1 MHYYK
6 TNGGIIAVKNP
17 IDGDEITADE
27 YLSLKNNIKTPVW
40 TEEMQKRYEM
50 TRPLTADEVNRL
62 FITQNIQTIITDDA
76 VASRAVE
83 FHPEMQY
90 DGSLINA
97 GTRIRWGKVLK
108 RAAVDLWDT
117 ETNNPDNAPTLWE
130 DIAYRDG
137 IRIIPEIITATL
149 AFSEGEYGWWEDKL
163 YRSKVN
169 GNAYNP
175 SVVPDNWE
183 AVEI

>member
-1 MHYYK
+1 MRIFD
-6 TNGGIIAVKNP
+6 GKNYR
-17 IDGDEITADE
+17 DMTA
-27 YLSLKNNIKTPVW
+27 
-40 TEEMQKRYEM
+40 EELAEQRKAELFEKS
-50 TRPLTADEVNRL
+50 RPLTADEVNRL

-83 FHPEMQY
+83 FHPGMEY
-90 DGSLINA
+90 NGKLIPA
-97 GTRIRWGKVLK
+97 KTRINWNGKLK
-108 RAAVDLWDT
+108 RATVDIWDT

-149 AFSEGEYGWWEDKL
+149 AFSEGEYGWEGDIP

-169 GNAYNP
+169 GNTYPP

-183 AVEI
+183 LVDM